1 MIKIKNEI
9 EIELMRQG
17 GKILASVLFELSK
30 KIKPG
35 LTTKELDELA
45 EELIYQNGAL
55 PAFKGF
61 DGYPNAL
68 CTSVNNEIVHALP
81 SSRKLKEGDIIG
93 LDLGVLWPP
102 EHCASCAMA
111 GGCGGQKGLYTDAA
125 LTVAVGKISPE
136 AKKLMEATRGAL
148 QAGLDK
154 IKPGRKLF
162 EVSAAIEKYAK
173 GQGFAIVRELIGHG
187 VGYDLHEE
195 PEIPNFVSAYFKD
208 ITLKEGMTLAVEP
221 MLSAGSYKIKKSKDG
236 YGYETEDGSL
246 SAHFEH
252 TVTVTKGGY
261 EILTKN

>member
-1 MIKIKNEI
+1 MIKIKNEF
-9 EIELMRQG
+9 EIGLMRQG

-35 LTTKELDELA
+35 ITTKELDELA

-61 DGYPNAL
+61 DDYPNAL
-68 CTSVNNEIVHALP
+68 CASVNNEIVHALP

-111 GGCGGQKGLYTDAA
+111 GGCGGQKGLYADAA

-136 AKKLMEATRGAL
+136 AKKIMEATRGAL

-173 GQGFAIVRELIGHG
+173 NQGFAIVRELIGHG

-208 ITLKEGMTLAVEP
+208 ITLKEGMTLAIEP

-252 TVTVTKGGY
+252 TVAVTKSGH
-261 EILTKN
+261 EILTKI